1 MMVLG
6 LNKLIPFLPMPELTE
21 EQKTMFSAFVAI
33 KWLIP
38 LVAVVEIIGGLLIAI
53 PKTRALGA
61 FVILPVMVGIITH
74 HLTVAPVGIALPAV
88 LILIN
93 LWAIVDNTGRY
104 MHMIK

>member
-1 MMVLG
+1 
-6 LNKLIPFLPMPELTE
+6 MPELTE